1 MSLLNKTI
9 LITGASRGIGL
20 AIAKRAAQDGA
31 NVVIAAKTDKPH
43 PKLEG
48 TIYSAA
54 EECEKL
60 GGKSLPIKMDITD
73 QKQIESCVNQTVE
86 KFGGIDIL
94 VNNASAIDNS
104 GTLKLSDKKYQ
115 LINDVNGRG
124 TFLMSKYCIPHLLKS
139 DNAHVL
145 NLSPPLNLDP
155 RWFNI
160 GGVGYTISKYNMSMA
175 AFGMNQEYFGNIGFN
190 CLWPKTA
197 IATAA
202 VEMLFGKVGMKTSR
216 NVDIMSDTAHWILTQ
231 NIQDCNGEFF
241 IDEEVATQRM
251 GMTSKDLKK
260 YNNSKILPLM
270 PDLYVGNPV
279 VLEKISKQLK

>member
-1 MSLLNKTI
+1 MTI

-31 NVVIAAKTDKPH
+31 NVVIAAKTDKSH

-54 EECEKL
+54 EECKKL
-60 GGKSLPIKMDITD
+60 GGNSLAIKLDITD
-73 QKQIESCVNQTVE
+73 QKQIENCVDQTID

-104 GTLKLSDKKYQ
+104 GTLKLSNKKHQ

-139 DNAHVL
+139 ENAHVL

-175 AFGMNQEYFGNIGFN
+175 AFGMNQEYLGKIGFN

-202 VEMLFGKVGMKTSR
+202 VEMLFGKVGIKASR

-251 GMTSKDLKK
+251 GMTNKDLNK
-260 YNNSKILPLM
+260 YNNSKILSLM
-270 PDLYVGNPV
+270 PDLYVGNPA
-279 VLEKISKQLK
+279 VLEKISKQFK